1 MNKTFKNTIRL
12 FLFIILILFS
22 NINNGYC
29 YMRDCSWWFGRPSG
43 ATPEIVEKEIANG
56 LDINNA
62 YKSRQSYPS
71 VELNVIVS
79 PLICAAKD
87 NNTKIVEVLLKHGAD
102 SNSIDIDGTTALMS
116 AVRQRNSTMMKMLI
130 KSGADINAQDNNGD
144 SVLEYA
150 SNGSCSG
157 DGEKIVKYLLQNGAN
172 RGIRNNQ
179 GKTPLDNLKEAKNG
193 YCDRIKDVLE
203 NYNPN
208 ESKANHIFIFCVIA
222 IIFIHLAAKKYDEIQ
237 EAKKSIIF
245 SMDKGISET
254 QNNDVSEI
262 SIEPTLQKTRRK
274 RNVVNSASKR
284 KLEISEEVQ
293 EHSTK
298 TGRKLEL

>member
-1 MNKTFKNTIRL
+1 
-12 FLFIILILFS
+12 
-22 NINNGYC
+22 
-29 YMRDCSWWFGRPSG
+29 MRDCSWWFGRPSG
-43 ATPEIVEKEIANG
+43 ATPKIVEKEIANG

-62 YKSRQSYPS
+62 YKSRQSYS
-71 VELNVIVS
+71 NVKLNVIVS

-87 NNTKIVEVLLKHGAD
+87 DNTKIVEVLLKHGAD
-102 SNSIDIDGTTALMS
+102 SNSIDIDGETALMS
-116 AVRQRNSTMMKMLI
+116 AVRQRNFTMMKMLI

-222 IIFIHLAAKKYDEIQ
+222 IIFIHLAAKKYDERQ

-262 SIEPTLQKTRRK
+262 SIEPTLQTTRRK

>member
-1 MNKTFKNTIRL
+1 
-12 FLFIILILFS
+12 
-22 NINNGYC
+22 
-29 YMRDCSWWFGRPSG
+29 MRDCSWWFGRPSG
-43 ATPEIVEKEIANG
+43 ATPEVVEKEIANG

-62 YKSRQSYPS
+62 YKSRHSYPN

-87 NNTKIVEVLLKHGAD
+87 DNTKIVEVLLKHGAD
-102 SNSIDIDGTTALMS
+102 SNSIDIDGETALMS
-116 AVRQRNSTMMKMLI
+116 AVRQRNFTMTKMLI

-208 ESKANHIFIFCVIA
+208 NT
-222 IIFIHLAAKKYDEIQ
+222 KKTKREYVFYSVMVV
-237 EAKKSIIF
+237 AL
-245 SMDKGISET
+245 ISLTIKEMEKRQILKNNTNSSFT
-254 QNNDVSEI
+254 QIEENYSENI
-262 SIEPTLQKTRRK
+262 SNKLNSPLIRRK
-274 RNVVNSASKR
+274 RNVLNSKR

>member
-1 MNKTFKNTIRL
+1 
-12 FLFIILILFS
+12 
-22 NINNGYC
+22 
-29 YMRDCSWWFGRPSG
+29 MRDCSWWFGRPSG

-222 IIFIHLAAKKYDEIQ
+222 IIFIHLAAKKYDERQ

-262 SIEPTLQKTRRK
+262 SIEPTLQTTRRK